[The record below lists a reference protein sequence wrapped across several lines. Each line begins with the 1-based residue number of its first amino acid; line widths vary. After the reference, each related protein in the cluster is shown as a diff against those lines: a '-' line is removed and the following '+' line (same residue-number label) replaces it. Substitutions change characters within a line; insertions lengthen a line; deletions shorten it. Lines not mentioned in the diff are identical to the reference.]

1 MCHKE
6 PEPLLSV
13 AQGRYMQLLQLFT
26 ENTLAKSL
34 TGSDTRCGVLAGA
47 KAAAKK
53 LQVQKGE
60 RRGLKYHSCF
70 QE

>member
-1 MCHKE
+1 MGHEE
-6 PEPLLSV
+6 PKTLLSV
-13 AQGRYMQLLQLFT
+13 TQWRYMQLLQLFT
-26 ENTLAKSL
+26 ENTLANSV
-34 TGSDTRCGVLAGA
+34 TGSDILCWALAGA

-60 RRGLKYHSCF
+60 RKGLNYHSCF